1 MLCQKLKN
9 QVMPKNQ
16 KSGYAKK
23 TDFELSQKINRIV
36 MPKTE
41 IHFGIT
47 FINSFWHNLLKI
59 FLA

>member
-1 MLCQKLKN
+1 
-9 QVMPKNQ
+9 MPKNQ

-23 TDFELSQKINRIV
+23 SDFELCQKINRIV